1 VGEPLTGSARHAW
14 STGVARFA
22 AGAWDRKL
30 LDLWY
35 KNAII
40 YSLNV
45 ATYKDGNGDG
55 IGDFAGLIERI
66 DHIAQLGVTCLW
78 LLPFYPSP
86 GLDHGYD
93 VTDYYNVAPDL
104 GTLGDFVEFSHQAR
118 LRGLRLI
125 VDLPINH
132 TSEQHPWFQQA
143 RADPASPYRKYYVWS
158 NTEPD
163 NSTDGVVF
171 PGFQSSVWT
180 YDLRARAWYYHRF
193 YQYQPDL
200 DIACP
205 AVRQEIFKILG
216 FWLEL
221 GVSGFRIDA
230 APFVVEEVRP
240 NRAPKRHYEF
250 FGEVRDFLSWR
261 KGDSILL
268 AEANVPPSELPR
280 YFGNGSRIH
289 MLFAFLLNQHLFL
302 SLAQERS
309 EPLRQCLTALPPLP
323 QSAQWAQF
331 LRNHDELDLGR
342 LPPEQRD
349 RVYAAFAPDLKMQL
363 YGRGIRR
370 RLASMFGNDRRRIEL
385 AFSLLFSLPGTPVIY
400 YGDEL
405 GMGDDLG
412 LPERWPVRTCMQWTD
427 DQNAGFSTAP
437 NERLLHPVIAEG
449 EFGSNH
455 VNAAAQQRDPN
466 SLFNWLRR
474 LSEVRQSCAE
484 IGWGDWKLPPTEA
497 PSVLVQHFSFEAK
510 SIVILH
516 NLAGSECTTRLDE
529 LSRAHK
535 LIDVFGNRVYPSN
548 PAVDGEIEL
557 DAYGYRWFRL
567 ESR

>member
-1 VGEPLTGSARHAW
+1 VSPQLWTGR
-14 STGVARFA
+14 
-22 AGAWDRKL
+22 L

-35 KNAII
+35 KNAVI

-55 IGDFAGLIERI
+55 IGDFAGLIERL
-66 DHIAQLGVTCLW
+66 DHIAQLGITCLW

-93 VTDYYNVAPDL
+93 VTDYYNVAPAL

-158 NTEPD
+158 NTEPE
-163 NSTDGVVF
+163 NSADGVVF

-180 YDLRARAWYYHRF
+180 YDLRARSWYYHRF

-200 DIACP
+200 DITCP
-205 AVRQEIFKILG
+205 AVREEIFKILG

-230 APFVVEEVRP
+230 APFVIEEVRP
-240 NRAPKRHYEF
+240 NRSPKRHYEF
-250 FGEVRDFLSWR
+250 FGEMRDFLSWR
-261 KGDSILL
+261 KGDSVLL
-268 AEANVPPSELPR
+268 AEANVRSSELHR
-280 YFGNGSRIH
+280 YFGDGSRIH
-289 MLFAFLLNQHLFL
+289 MLFAFLTNQHLFL
-302 SLAQERS
+302 SLAEERA
-309 EPLRQCLTALPPLP
+309 EPLRQCLTTLPKLP

-349 RVYAAFAPDLKMQL
+349 RAYAAFAPEPKMQL

-370 RLASMFGNDRRRIEL
+370 RLAGILRNDRRRIEL

-405 GMGDDLG
+405 GMGDDLS

-427 DQNAGFSTAP
+427 DLNGGFSTAP
-437 NERLLHPVIAEG
+437 NDRLLHSVITDG
-449 EFGSNH
+449 EFDSSQ

-474 LSEVRQSCAE
+474 LTELRQSCPE
-484 IGWGDWKLPPTEA
+484 IGWGDCSLPQA
-497 PSVLVQHFSFEAK
+497 DSPSILVQHYSLEGK
-510 SIVILH
+510 SVLILH
-516 NLAGSECTTRLDE
+516 NLGPDECTTVLHE
-529 LSRAHK
+529 LPNGDQP
-535 LIDVFGNRVYPSN
+535 IDLFGNRVYPSKG
-548 PAVDGEIEL
+548 AEAGKVEL
-557 DAYGYRWFRL
+557 DGYGYRWFRIDAG
-567 ESR
+567 